1 MWSSPAACTVCI
13 MFGIVCDVRHVHS
26 QSISIQRK
34 SDPATDDS
42 IKLQEDIQ
50 KAIDQIH
57 SLSGGGRNTRISGGS
72 DVNAD
77 YAAFA
82 NLYAAFR
89 PLMREGFLDD
99 LPKTLVCLLSGRP
112 DCGLEAEL
120 TKAVSLELGA
130 PLLTLVSALGPGGG
144 PCAPSGPAG
153 IQQSFVNVL
162 WSLPLSGALL
172 SGAVDAAVMYVS
184 NLLGTVLGGPM
195 DYVKIALQ
203 FGIGSP
209 SLDGQ
214 QTCEQGDLKQLIMW
228 GISHNVNWSF
238 SNSITNILLDV
249 LLPAAQTACTYPES
263 DCLNPPSVPF
273 QRSASEARDDGEI
286 ARDVLLRCDRRNLA
300 ALNDTLCADILAG
313 SRAGASPSVLTFC
326 QALGSLGTEQIQ
338 QVWSNACYL
347 AQTLVSPLLGRSAA
361 CGVGDAP
368 PSPAA
373 TPPPNAT
380 PSGPAPY
387 VGVTEASNLKQL
399 ACDYNSWAQGE
410 AVDAVL
416 ISLCSDNQR
425 EEFAKRVCGDAS
437 LMKKLLPDPLNRWLY
452 GYCANSSADP
462 GYMVSQFCVYEQ
474 WMDQPFVPVEPSLLE
489 FCMSLDGG
497 RLTTLMCEHIP
508 FFMLLFSNP
517 ANGQLMPNCTN
528 RPPPPPF
535 PNVDLSLSESC
546 RYSEWHDVT
555 QITFDV
561 LSQCIGFDQSGFTKE
576 VCANKT
582 FLNSLLRNP
591 QNAWLESHCNS
602 SLAFLLPE
610 PTEPT
615 SMMGWCD
622 FQTWGERQVDDSVVG
637 LCWQLDQLAFREN
650 VCCKPSVFENL
661 LQNPLN
667 MWLKSVCSD
676 MKEIGAIS
684 VLPQLCRYSEWTRPI
699 IVDMTEL
706 ALCTEIDP
714 LNFTAQVCAK
724 DTVLQNLLA
733 NQDNTW
739 LIKYCQ
745 NHSNPG
751 LFPGANGTPGAGTDL
766 LGFNP
771 ADQCQYSSWSVA
783 LPDAALLTLC
793 WERDQS
799 SFVSSIC
806 PNTGLLH
813 LLSLEP
819 SSVWVGNMCTTYTNH
834 NTTTT
839 NNSSNNNNSSS
850 SSNTTANPNF
860 CLAKS
865 LVSQFNWNCSAD
877 FTSACQPGAGQNM
890 ALQVMVRC
898 WVEGLRSRVEDLLT
912 PPVAKVLE
920 EAVSTAVVILL
931 ALEEVQNTSLHVTEN
946 IRQSVLTSVDRYF
959 DTENNWDEKRVLL
972 QCFGRVLTSLMQT
985 SRDVTSEDRFIKE
998 YFRLPLSSLSSVLGA
1013 AHITTV
1019 RLILQY
1025 YSGNKNTLK
1034 LPDKYLSTMLSVL
1047 FQTQLVKEASLFP
1060 ELAPLMAAASP
1071 ADIEALPSLQ
1081 DNTNVRESIN
1091 RHLEAMTLDQRRAF
1105 GMWYSRVLPPSLI
1118 ISGNQSLIR
1127 DTGNLIAY
1135 LPFNNFQHLSPAQLL
1150 DGLDVLQRNTLTSLK
1165 QDFIAHSLIG
1175 TYRNLTAQ
1183 DFTRLGNLTCLAD
1196 PQGLLMYKRT
1206 KAFSVIQDI
1215 VMNCTREGLR
1225 PSGYLI
1231 SSVLLNSTEF
1241 STPSLLSPGRLAEI
1255 SHLLPSLG
1263 VTFLQ
1268 GVSPSQLLAALPAL
1282 VSVSFSPVQAS
1293 TIVEK
1298 ISSIT
1303 PLSAPGQLQRL
1314 GSLLVG
1320 LKTETLL
1327 TLPSDRLLASLPAM
1341 AQLKPGLSPTQ
1352 VNALFTKLW
1361 GFADVIGWQNDV
1373 EPFLFW
1379 TPLISVL
1386 PRIPLLLNNIT
1397 TVSTKRWN
1405 TQQAKAFFKEV
1416 LDTKPKL
1423 NEANLLSLGTVGQ
1436 GVSCKV
1442 LQQLF
1447 QADSSLSSV
1456 RRILSFL
1463 RQQPGPLHTS
1473 LKKCLIE
1480 NLYQFEFFFELI
1492 KDVGAEIALSM
1503 PVSTIKTFPTDLMDT
1518 LRRTIVQDP
1527 HQFLLLSRIK
1537 QELLVDKVAQRM
1549 GMYTGVFTEEEFRS
1563 MGIMATFVV
1572 DEVFMQLD
1580 RSFFMNNLDF
1590 LQELCYS
1597 KSKMD
1602 IVAGILLEPAAFGP
1616 IKNWNHTTLSQVGR
1630 FLLFLPD
1637 NKLQEIPL
1645 ALMTLWRIEK
1655 LFMSQHRWERGETGI
1670 HCSNENERQRSFDK
1684 RQFVLQ
1690 FFLGFLKINVLSPTP
1705 MVPTC
1710 EILHTTSPSAW
1721 TPNSLLSMSSA
1732 AFSNCLELMG
1742 HDPFLVFYQ
1751 RSQVLQK
1758 IKKIHGPVSSFS
1770 QSVISQLGGLAIGL
1784 SPEELSSL
1792 RLAER
1797 SSVAALGA
1805 VTAWSNK
1812 QLSALFAAV
1821 LNSTQQSPSQ
1831 LDSSTLVAMGHI
1843 VCGAKST
1850 EMSYF
1855 NALEFSKAVLWLGQL
1870 RLSCSEDQLLALV
1883 ELLTHR
1889 LAFGPM
1895 SSWGTSVFIE
1905 IGVLAAGL
1913 PDMAMSALVSEQIE
1927 GLTPAAVSMIPPD
1940 KFAVV
1945 FHQRQISMFSYEQG
1959 AAVTKEQ
1966 LAALSDIQRTALAM
1980 VLTPWEDRPVDFRGK
1995 SLGLA
2000 LSHSPLCLTVGLL
2013 MLLLL
2018 LPCPGT

>member
-1 MWSSPAACTVCI
+1 MWSPAARTVCI
-13 MFGIVCDVRHVHS
+13 LVGIMCAVRHVSS
-26 QSISIQRK
+26 QPVSIQRK
-34 SDPATDDS
+34 SEQTTDDS

-50 KAIDQIH
+50 KVIDQT
-57 SLSGGGRNTRISGGS
+57 LSASRGDRNTRISGAS
-72 DVNAD
+72 DASAHS
-77 YAAFA
+77 AALTDLA
-82 NLYAAFR
+82 R
-89 PLMREGFLDD
+89 GRFLDD
-99 LPKTLVCLLSGRP
+99 LPRTLVCLLSGRP
-112 DCGLEAEL
+112 DCGPQAEMTEA
-120 TKAVSLELGA
+120 APLELDGG
-130 PLLTLVSALGPGGG
+130 PLLALVSALTGSGT
-144 PCAPSGPAG
+144 CAPGAAGGLPRAVVGVLSG
-153 IQQSFVNVL
+153 
-162 WSLPLSGALL
+162 LPLSGALL
-172 SGAVDAAVMYVS
+172 SGLVDAAVAHMS
-184 NLLGTVLGGPM
+184 NFMGTLLGTPM
-195 DYVKIALQ
+195 DYIKIALQ
-203 FGIGSP
+203 LGIRTP

-228 GISHNVNWSF
+228 GMNHNVNWSF
-238 SNSITNILLDV
+238 SNSITDILLDV
-249 LLPAAQTACTYPES
+249 LLPPAQAACYPGS
-263 DCLNPPSVPF
+263 DCPSPPTVPF
-273 QRSASEARDDGEI
+273 QRGSASEARDD
-286 ARDVLLRCDRRNLA
+286 VLLKCDRRNLA

-313 SRAGASPSVLTFC
+313 SRPGASASVLTFC
-326 QALGSLGTEQIQ
+326 RALGSLGAEQMER
-338 QVWSNACYL
+338 VWSNACHVT
-347 AQTLVSPLLGRSAA
+347 QTLVSPLLGRWSA
-361 CGVGDAP
+361 CGVGE
-368 PSPAA
+368 A
-373 TPPPNAT
+373 TPPPAT
-380 PSGPAPY
+380 PAAPAPY
-387 VGVTEASNLKQL
+387 RRVREASNLKLL
-399 ACDYNSWAQGE
+399 ACNYNSWAEDGP
-410 AVDAVL
+410 VDAVL

-425 EEFAKRVCGDAS
+425 EEFVKQVCGDAS
-437 LMKKLLPDPLNRWLY
+437 LMRKLLPDPLNRWLY
-452 GYCANSSADP
+452 GYCANASADP
-462 GYMVSQFCVYEQ
+462 GYLASQFCGYEQ
-474 WMDQPFVPVEPSLLE
+474 WVDQPSVPVDPSLLG
-489 FCMSLDGG
+489 FCMSLDGP
-497 RLTTLMCEHIP
+497 RLTALMCEHIP
-508 FFMLLFSNP
+508 LFMLLFSDP
-517 ANGQLMPNCTN
+517 ANGQFMPNCTN

-535 PNVDLSLSESC
+535 PNVGSPLLESC
-546 RYSEWHDVT
+546 RYSEWHDLM
-555 QITFDV
+555 QITFEV
-561 LSQCIGFDQSGFTKE
+561 LSHCIGLDQSGFTKE

-602 SLAFLLPE
+602 SLAFLRPE
-610 PTEPT
+610 PTEHT
-615 SMMGWCD
+615 SMTGWCD
-622 FQTWGERQVDDSVVG
+622 YQTWGQRRVDDSVVA
-637 LCWQLDQLAFREN
+637 LCWQQDQLAFRKN
-650 VCCKPSVFENL
+650 VCCKASVIENL
-661 LQNPLN
+661 LQDPLN
-667 MWLKSVCSD
+667 QWLKSVCAD
-676 MKEIGAIS
+676 MKEIEETS

-714 LNFTAQVCAK
+714 LNFTSQVCAK

-739 LIKYCQ
+739 LIKYCN

-751 LFPGANGTPGAGTDL
+751 LFPGGSGALGAGPT
-766 LGFNP
+766 GFNP

-806 PNTGLLH
+806 PNTVLLH
-813 LLSLEP
+813 LLSSEP
-819 SSVWVGNMCTTYTNH
+819 SSAWVGNMCATYTKH
-834 NTTTT
+834 NAATANNSTTTT
-839 NNSSNNNNSSS
+839 
-850 SSNTTANPNF
+850 TASPNF

-877 FTSACQPGAGQNM
+877 FTSACRPGASQNM
-890 ALQVMVRC
+890 ALQMVVRC
-898 WVEGLRSRVEDLLT
+898 WVEGLSSRVGALLT

-920 EAVSTAVVILL
+920 EAASTTVVILL

-959 DTENNWDEKRVLL
+959 DTENNADEKRVLL
-972 QCFGRVLTSLMQT
+972 RCFGRVLTGLMQT
-985 SRDVTSEDRFIKE
+985 SRDVTSEDMFIKE
-998 YFRLPLSSLSSVLGA
+998 YFSLPPSSLGSVLGA

-1034 LPDKYLSTMLSVL
+1034 LPDKYVATVLSVL
-1047 FQTQLVKEASLFP
+1047 FQTHLVKEASLFP
-1060 ELAPLMAAASP
+1060 ELLPLVAAASP
-1071 ADIEALPSLQ
+1071 ADIEALPSVQ
-1081 DNTNVRESIN
+1081 DNVNVRETIN
-1091 RHLEAMTLDQRRAF
+1091 RHLQAMTLERRRAF
-1105 GMWYSRVLPPSLI
+1105 GMWYSRVMSPSLI
-1118 ISGNQSLIR
+1118 ISANQSLIR

-1135 LPFNNFQHLSPAQLL
+1135 LPFNNFQHLSSAQLL

-1196 PQGLLMYKRT
+1196 PQGLLVYKNT

-1241 STPSLLSPGRLAEI
+1241 TTPSLLGPGRLAEI
-1255 SHLLPSLG
+1255 GHLLPSLG
-1263 VTFLQ
+1263 VTFLR
-1268 GVSPSQLLAALPAL
+1268 GASPSQLLAALPAL
-1282 VSVSFSPVQAS
+1282 ASVSFSPVQAS
-1293 TIVEK
+1293 IIVEK

-1303 PLSAPGQLQRL
+1303 PLSAPGQLQQL

-1320 LKTETLL
+1320 IKTETLL
-1327 TLPSDRLLASLPAM
+1327 TLSSDRLLSSLPA
-1341 AQLKPGLSPTQ
+1341 AARLNPGLSPPQ
-1352 VNALFTKLW
+1352 VNALSTKLW
-1361 GFADVIGWQNDV
+1361 AFADVIGWQEDV

-1379 TPLISVL
+1379 TPLVSVL
-1386 PRIPLLLNNIT
+1386 PRIQLLVNNIT
-1397 TVSTKRWN
+1397 TVSTKHWN
-1405 TQQAKAFFKEV
+1405 TQQAKAIFKEV
-1416 LDTKPKL
+1416 LDTKPNL
-1423 NEANLLSLGTVGQ
+1423 NEANLLSLGTVGP

-1442 LQQLF
+1442 LQELF
-1447 QADSSLSSV
+1447 RADSSPPSV

-1492 KDVGAEIALSM
+1492 KDLGAEIALSM

-1527 HQFLLLSRIK
+1527 HHFLLLSRIK

-1572 DEVFMQLD
+1572 DEVFIQID
-1580 RSFFMNNLDF
+1580 RSFFIKNLDF

-1616 IKNWNHTTLSQVGR
+1616 INNWNHTTLSQVDR

-1637 NKLQEIPL
+1637 NRLQEIPL

-1655 LFMSQHRWERGETGI
+1655 LFMSHHRWERGEIGSR
-1670 HCSNENERQRSFDK
+1670 CSNENERQRSFEK

-1721 TPNSLLSMSSA
+1721 TPNSLLSMSSS

-1742 HDPFLVFYQ
+1742 RDPFLVSYQ

-1758 IKKIHGPVSSFS
+1758 VKRIHGAVPSFS
-1770 QSVISQLGGLAIGL
+1770 QSVISQLGGLAMGL
-1784 SPEELSSL
+1784 SPEELSGL

-1797 SSVAALGA
+1797 SSIAALGA
-1805 VTAWSNK
+1805 VRAWSNR

-1843 VCGAKST
+1843 VCGAKTT

-1855 NALEFSKAVLWLGQL
+1855 NPLEFSKAVLWLGQL
-1870 RLSCSEDQLLALV
+1870 RLSCSEEQLLALV
-1883 ELLTHR
+1883 ELLTNQ
-1889 LAFGPM
+1889 LAFGSM
-1895 SSWGTSVFIE
+1895 SSWDTAVFIE

-1913 PDMAMSALVSEQIE
+1913 PDMAMSALVREQIE
-1927 GLTPAAVSMIPPD
+1927 GITPAAVSMIPPD
-1940 KFAVV
+1940 KFSVV
-1945 FHQRQISMFSYEQG
+1945 FHQRQISMFSYEQA
-1959 AAVTKEQ
+1959 AAVTVEQ
-1966 LAALSDIQRTALAM
+1966 LSALSDIQRTALAM

-1995 SLGLA
+1995 SLGPA

-2018 LPCPGT
+2018 PCPGT